1 MPIQHYFG
9 TSPKSLHVNLN
20 IITYLDRYD
29 EIRFLRVGINSK
41 ANLVDFT
48 KMFQVAKASVFLFL
62 LGEIYNSK

>member
-29 EIRFLRVGINSK
+29 EMLFLRVGINSK
-41 ANLVDFT
+41 ANLVDFI
-48 KMFQVAKASVFLFL
+48 KMLQVANASVLLFL
-62 LGEIYNSK
+62 LGEIYNSN